1 MMRVDGG
8 TNSTFETGLLR
19 SRKVGAVTSARG
31 AISKLGNAVRARFPK
46 SAERLGRS
54 FGAIALGLLLIQ
66 GAHAADVMQGAT
78 LYRQHCASCHGANGR
93 PQMVGAPDFSQ
104 PTALLKPD
112 MTLLQ
117 SIRTGKGAMPA
128 YQGLLRD
135 RDLLDIVAHL
145 RTLR

>member
-1 MMRVDGG
+1 MR
-8 TNSTFETGLLR
+8 NCPAISP
-19 SRKVGAVTSARG
+19 TSRG
-31 AISKLGNAVRARFPK
+31 AHPLRRGRVSNFGNTGAAAFPK
-46 SAERLGRS
+46 AVSCLR
-54 FGAIALGLLLIQ
+54 GLLLTLAMGLG
-66 GAHAADVMQGAT
+66 GAELQAADVIKGAD
-78 LYRQHCASCHGANGR
+78 LYRQHCASCHGARGR

-117 SIRTGKGAMPA
+117 SIRAGKGAMPA

>member
-1 MMRVDGG
+1 MRTDH
-8 TNSTFETGLLR
+8 TTHR
-19 SRKVGAVTSARG
+19 TSASHRRSDR
-31 AISKLGNAVRARFPK
+31 AVVADFGNARAAEFPK
-46 SAERLGRS
+46 A
-54 FGAIALGLLLIQ
+54 ALRRRWPAALLALLAWGGLAQ
-66 GAHAADVMQGAT
+66 AADVIQGGE
-78 LYRQHCASCHGANGR
+78 LYRRHCVSCHGPNGR

-135 RDLLDIVAHL
+135 RELLDIVAHL

>member
-1 MMRVDGG
+1 MRVDPAPSPVAAEDRCGANG
-8 TNSTFETGLLR
+8 AFSILGKNATAPFPEPGRAAGWGLRLLPLWLLCA
-19 SRKVGAVTSARG
+19 GAPAG
-31 AISKLGNAVRARFPK
+31 
-46 SAERLGRS
+46 
-54 FGAIALGLLLIQ
+54 
-66 GAHAADVMQGAT
+66 AADVIRGGE
-78 LYRQHCASCHGANGR
+78 LYRQHCVVCHGTNGR

-104 PTALLKPD
+104 PKTLLKPD

-135 RDLLDIVAHL
+135 RELLDIVAHL

>member
-1 MMRVDGG
+1 MRIDHA
-8 TNSTFETGLLR
+8 TFRTSQTGR
-19 SRKVGAVTSARG
+19 RPARA
-31 AISKLGNAVRARFPK
+31 AIANFGNGRATAFPK
-46 SAERLGRS
+46 AALRPRWPAVLLALLAWSAV
-54 FGAIALGLLLIQ
+54 
-66 GAHAADVMQGAT
+66 AHAADVIKGGE
-78 LYRQHCASCHGANGR
+78 LYRQHCASCHGSNGR

>member
-1 MMRVDGG
+1 MRTDH
-8 TNSTFETGLLR
+8 NNLL
-19 SRKVGAVTSARG
+19 TSASGSRSG
-31 AISKLGNAVRARFPK
+31 PSAVANFGNGCAAVFPK
-46 SAERLGRS
+46 AALRRRWSA
-54 FGAIALGLLLIQ
+54 ALLALLAWGGLAQ
-66 GAHAADVMQGAT
+66 AADVIQGGA
-78 LYRQHCASCHGANGR
+78 LYRQHCASCHGPNGR

-135 RDLLDIVAHL
+135 RELLDIVAHL

>member
-1 MMRVDGG
+1 MRADFASP
-8 TNSTFETGLLR
+8 TRTR
-19 SRKVGAVTSARG
+19 CARWPASRVLANFGKKGR
-31 AISKLGNAVRARFPK
+31 AIFPK
-46 SAERLGRS
+46 AGCCTLP
-54 FGAIALGLLLIQ
+54 LLLLALWLPDAARAGDVIK
-66 GAHAADVMQGAT
+66 GAQ
-78 LYRQHCASCHGANGR
+78 LYRQHCSSCHGTGGR

-117 SIRTGKGAMPA
+117 SIRAGKGAMPA

>member
-1 MMRVDGG
+1 MRIDHA
-8 TNSTFETGLLR
+8 TLRTSQTGRRPARVAIAKFGNGRAAAFPKAALRLRWPAALAALLAW
-19 SRKVGAVTSARG
+19 GAVA
-31 AISKLGNAVRARFPK
+31 
-46 SAERLGRS
+46 
-54 FGAIALGLLLIQ
+54 Q
-66 GAHAADVMQGAT
+66 AADVIKGGE
-78 LYRQHCASCHGANGR
+78 LYRQHCASCHGPNGR

-117 SIRTGKGAMPA
+117 SIRNGKGAMPA

-135 RDLLDIVAHL
+135 RELLDIVAHL

>member
-1 MMRVDGG
+1 MWVTHGDFQATYGRPLARVVR
-8 TNSTFETGLLR
+8 L
-19 SRKVGAVTSARG
+19 AARQR
-31 AISKLGNAVRARFPK
+31 ACFANFGNARHPGFPK
-46 SAERLGRS
+46 ATGPALRRS
-54 FGAIALGLLLIQ
+54 GITALLIAASVVAQ
-66 GAHAADVMQGAT
+66 AADVIKGSE
-78 LYRQHCASCHGANGR
+78 LYRQHCASCHGNNGR
-93 PQMVGAPDFSQ
+93 PQMIGAPDFSQ

-135 RDLLDIVAHL
+135 RELLDIVAHL

>member
-1 MMRVDGG
+1 MWVTYG
-8 TNSTFETGLLR
+8 NSQALFGHPLARAGRCAARLR
-19 SRKVGAVTSARG
+19 ARIANFGNARHTHFPNATAPVLRRAGVGA
-31 AISKLGNAVRARFPK
+31 
-46 SAERLGRS
+46 
-54 FGAIALGLLLIQ
+54 LLIAACT
-66 GAHAADVMQGAT
+66 GAQAADVIKGSE
-78 LYRQHCASCHGANGR
+78 LYRQHCASCHGNNGR

>member
-1 MMRVDGG
+1 MWVTHRDSRALFGHPLARA
-8 TNSTFETGLLR
+8 TRSAARLL
-19 SRKVGAVTSARG
+19 ARI
-31 AISKLGNAVRARFPK
+31 ANFGNDRPTHFPK
-46 SAERLGRS
+46 ATAPVLRRAGIVVLLVTTCA
-54 FGAIALGLLLIQ
+54 GAR
-66 GAHAADVMQGAT
+66 AADVIKGGE
-78 LYRQHCASCHGANGR
+78 LYRLHCASCHGNNGR

-135 RDLLDIVAHL
+135 RELLDIVAHL